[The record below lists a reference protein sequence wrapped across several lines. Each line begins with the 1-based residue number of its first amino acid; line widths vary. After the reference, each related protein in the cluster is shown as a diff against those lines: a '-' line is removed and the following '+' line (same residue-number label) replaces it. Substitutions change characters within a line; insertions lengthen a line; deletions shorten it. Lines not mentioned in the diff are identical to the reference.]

1 MLSRMWA
8 NNDYILLVKNLSEIR
23 KLFYLREYDKCLQLI
38 NENIAVHEDCP
49 DLWMVKAILLK
60 SNPQTYNYCLIKAK
74 SLLAD
79 KICLLTF
86 KPEEL
91 KMMKFEM
98 PDNWLLT
105 H

>member
-1 MLSRMWA
+1 MWT
-8 NNDYILLVKNLSEIR
+8 NSDYTQMVKNLSEIR
-23 KLFYLREYDKCLQLI
+23 KLFFHREYDRCLQLI
-38 NENIAVHEDCP
+38 NENIAIHEDCP
-49 DLWMVKAILLK
+49 DLWMAKAILLK

-79 KICLLTF
+79 NICLLTF

-91 KMMKFEM
+91 KMMRFEM
-98 PDNWLLT
+98 PENWLLT